1 LTGVNDQLADW
12 SNNLLDTDK
21 AWMAF
26 VHGCVA
32 AGPAGCAFFAPTA
45 AEILENVEKI
55 YASLRA
61 RPIPVRTETSFGV
74 VDYSL
79 LRYTVFESLFAP
91 YALFPTL
98 AQALADLSVGNGTT
112 LFKMTET
119 PSFQCACDPS
129 EYLFESVAEAES
141 AVLCNDGQRISQGY
155 EEVLTHYHKMSQI
168 SSWADVWEPIRM
180 ACL

>member
-1 LTGVNDQLADW
+1 
-12 SNNLLDTDK
+12 
-21 AWMAF
+21 M
-26 VHGCVA
+26 C
-32 AGPAGCAFFAPTA
+32 
-45 AEILENVEKI
+45 
-55 YASLRA
+55 
-61 RPIPVRTETSFGV
+61 
-74 VDYSL
+74 L
-79 LRYTVFESLFAP
+79 LRPNCHRNLGECRKDIRVSARSADSRADRDLVRRRG
-91 YALFPTL
+91 LFPSSVHSFRIPL
-98 AQALADLSVGNGTT
+98 CAIRPFSDVGAGLADLSVGNGTT